1 MNIDIKNSF
10 LFKFLKYFYL
20 LFKSLYGRLILTL
33 SKKDNIRIVVGAS
46 GIVPHGWVGT
56 EIQYL
61 NLLKES
67 TWRNFFQKN
76 QVKAILAEHVWE
88 HLTLDEGELAAKNC
102 FKFLKKGGYVRVAVP
117 DGFFPDKKYID
128 HVKINGIGDGAD
140 DHKVLYNYKTFSKV
154 FEKAG
159 FQINLLEYFDEEGKF
174 TYHEWNKDD
183 GMIYRSK
190 RYDKRNNDK
199 LRYTSIM
206 LDAIKI

>member
-1 MNIDIKNSF
+1 MSIDIKNSF
-10 LFKFLKYFYL
+10 IFKFLKYFYISL
-20 LFKSLYGRLILTL
+20 KNLYGRFILIL

-56 EIQYL
+56 EIQFL

-67 TWRNFFQKN
+67 TWRNFFQEN

-88 HLTLDEGELAAKNC
+88 HLTLEEGELAAKNC

-117 DGFFPDKKYID
+117 DGYFPDEKYIN

-140 DHKVLYNYKTFSKV
+140 DHKVLYNYKTFSEV

-159 FQINLLEYFDEEGKF
+159 FQINLLEYFDEDGKF
-174 TYHEWNKDD
+174 TYHEWSKDD

-190 RYDKRNNDK
+190 RYDKRNKDK
-199 LRYTSIM
+199 IRYTSII
-206 LDAIKI
+206 LDAIKK

>member
-140 DHKVLYNYKTFSKV
+140 DHKVLYNYKTFSEV

-159 FQINLLEYFDEEGKF
+159 FKINLLEYFDEDGKF
-174 TYHEWNKDD
+174 TYREWNKDD
-183 GMIYRSK
+183 GMIYRSE
-190 RYDKRNNDK
+190 RYDKRNKDK
-199 LRYTSIM
+199 LRYTSII